1 MLRSFSREADHLV
14 PFDPA
19 PASPA
24 LAGPETLAPETGDP
38 DTAQILSAHAPANDA
53 LDGEVLTA
61 AATTSAPATVAK
73 PRAVPVWH
81 DLVSP
86 ELRETKLVE
95 ASLGI
100 AVPTRDEMEEIELS
114 ARLYQEDGAEFM
126 TMTALAGLDGDDPVK
141 TPVTFILKGN
151 TLVTVR
157 YADPKPFA
165 AFVARARRGNGLVCS
180 SGETVMLGLLEAI
193 IDRMADVLE
202 RCGNEIDAVSREVFR
217 SRKGNG
223 KSAGTSGDK
232 DKSSRD
238 LEGLIEQIGRK
249 GDLLTAT
256 RESLVSISR
265 LVAYHAALEIPGRKA
280 AKDTRQR
287 IKLLQRDATSL
298 GDHAQFLQ
306 GKINFLLDATLG
318 LINLEQNQII
328 KIFTVASVAFLPPT
342 LVASI
347 YGMNFQSMPELNWA
361 IGYPMALGFMVL
373 SALLPFLYF
382 RRRGWL

>member
-14 PFDPA
+14 PFVPA
-19 PASPA
+19 PV
-24 LAGPETLAPETGDP
+24 DP
-38 DTAQILSAHAPANDA
+38 VAAEPVA
-53 LDGEVLTA
+53 LDTVQSDADKPVLVAADSPQADAAVLETA
-61 AATTSAPATVAK
+61 PQAPK
-73 PRAVPVWH
+73 PHPLPVWF

-86 ELRETKLVE
+86 EPHETKLVE
-95 ASLGI
+95 TSLSI

-126 TMTALAGLDGDDPVK
+126 TMTALTGLDGDDPVK
-141 TPVTFILKGN
+141 TPVTFILKGA

-165 AFVARARRGNGLVCS
+165 AFLARAKRGNGLVCS
-180 SGETVMLGLLEAI
+180 TGETVMLGLLEAI

-217 SRKGNG
+217 ARKGAAKAGG
-223 KSAGTSGDK
+223 KR
-232 DKSSRD
+232 KSSRD

-265 LVAYHAALEIPGRKA
+265 LVAYHAALEGTGRKS
-280 AKDTRQR
+280 AKDARQR

-347 YGMNFQSMPELNWA
+347 YGMNFETMPELSWE

>member
-14 PFDPA
+14 PADALRVEAPVAVVPVDDANALAAVDGANTLSTPA
-19 PASPA
+19 PVRP
-24 LAGPETLAPETGDP
+24 
-38 DTAQILSAHAPANDA
+38 I
-53 LDGEVLTA
+53 
-61 AATTSAPATVAK
+61 
-73 PRAVPVWH
+73 WF

-86 ELRETKLVE
+86 EQRETKEVE

-100 AVPTRDEMEEIELS
+100 ALPTRDEMEEIELS

-141 TPVTFILKGN
+141 TPVTFILKGA

-165 AFVARARRGNGLVCS
+165 AFLARAKRGNGLVCS
-180 SGETVMLGLLEAI
+180 TGETVMLGLLEAI

-217 SRKGNG
+217 ARKGAVN
-223 KSAGTSGDK
+223 AGDK
-232 DKSSRD
+232 QKSSRD
-238 LEGLIEQIGRK
+238 LEGLIEQIGAK

-265 LVAYHAALEIPGRKA
+265 LVAYHAALEGTGRKS
-280 AKDTRQR
+280 AKDARQR
-287 IKLLQRDATSL
+287 IKLLQRDAASL